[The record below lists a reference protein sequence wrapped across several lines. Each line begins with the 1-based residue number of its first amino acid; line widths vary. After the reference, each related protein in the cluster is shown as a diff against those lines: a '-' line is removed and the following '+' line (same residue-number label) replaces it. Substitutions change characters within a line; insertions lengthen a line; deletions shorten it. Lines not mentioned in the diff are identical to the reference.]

1 MYHTIFFEN
10 PFHDSFLEE
19 KRRKGKSN
27 SNTSKLDAL
36 LRTLIVSVSLPRRT
50 ALKSSYFRHLSDIAH
65 FHRNS
70 SRRDISV
77 CRTPE
82 RMLCITYV
90 HSTLYCFAWIKQKLF
105 CITEVCACRY
115 VGLEC
120 WPYRECRKESLGG
133 FFLDRLE
140 KLQYFD
146 MGIWRQTWISS
157 IFCQYQQK
165 FTLPPIPHTLL
176 KYIACDIL
184 RYHFFHLHLRRQSH
198 LFGIELNRNLSSGF
212 K

>member
-1 MYHTIFFEN
+1 MHYLC
-10 PFHDSFLEE
+10 PFYILLLC
-19 KRRKGKSN
+19 
-27 SNTSKLDAL
+27 LDK
-36 LRTLIVSVSLPRRT
+36 TET
-50 ALKSSYFRHLSDIAH
+50 F
-65 FHRNS
+65 
-70 SRRDISV
+70 
-77 CRTPE
+77 
-82 RMLCITYV
+82 
-90 HSTLYCFAWIKQKLF
+90 
-105 CITEVCACRY
+105 ITEVCACRY

-120 WPYRECRKESLGG
+120 WPYRECRKESLSG

-198 LFGIELNRNLSSGF
+198 LFGIELNRNLLFWLLVASF
-212 K
+212 LWWVKYKHLIKCCDNW